1 MGSVTTKATKYGEE
15 LSKTV
20 ENQSKSVGNSRI
32 GGNSEE
38 KRQNL
43 LPEIIRDQ
51 LFSFLIDDCQLF
63 KGSFSLLR
71 KESQLHRN
79 YSGICY

>member
-1 MGSVTTKATKYGEE
+1 MESVTTKATKYGEE

-20 ENQSKSVGNSRI
+20 ESQSKSVGNSSVC
-32 GGNSEE
+32 GNSKE

-43 LPEIIRDQ
+43 LHAFIRDQ
-51 LFSFLIDDCQLF
+51 LFFFFIDDCQLF
-63 KGSFSLLR
+63 EGSLSLLS
-71 KESQLHRN
+71 KKSQLHRN